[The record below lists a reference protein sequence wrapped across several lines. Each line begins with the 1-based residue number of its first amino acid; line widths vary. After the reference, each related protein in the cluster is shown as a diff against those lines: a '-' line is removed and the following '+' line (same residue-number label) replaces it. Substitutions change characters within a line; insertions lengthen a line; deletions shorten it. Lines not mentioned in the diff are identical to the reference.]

1 MLRSNFALRRFFA
14 SIALALASITAAY
27 SQARINDKDLESM
40 MRNLRNDAKAFRSPF
55 NSALKKSTI
64 RKTSEAK
71 DAQRLADTF
80 AGETESLLNNF
91 KRTKKGDQRLSAVQS
106 TGQQLAA
113 VVDANQLG
121 PDVSARWNK
130 IQIELQK
137 VLSAYSL

>member
-14 SIALALASITAAY
+14 SIALALVSITAAY
-27 SQARINDKDLESM
+27 PQARINDKDLESM